1 MKSKFILSLITTLF
15 LSLALAQDP
24 VKIGM
29 VTTLST
35 GGGYLGEQVQKGFEL
50 AVEMRGS
57 PIQIDLLVADDGLD
71 PETAVGLVERMVER
85 DGVKIMTGSIFSNI
99 AMATIPR
106 LVREGIVYVSPNAG
120 PSELAGKGCNP
131 NYFSAS
137 WQNDNLHEAMG
148 QYVTDQGYQNV
159 YLLAPNY
166 PAGQDALTG
175 FKRFYQGTIA
185 GEVYTQLGQTDY
197 AAEISTL
204 RAANPDAV
212 FFFYPG
218 AMGINF
224 VKQYGQAGLVDQI
237 PLFGPAFS
245 FDDTLLDA
253 VGAEAAGTF
262 NTSQWSPDLDN
273 EANQAFVTAYKAKY
287 NEYPTLYSS
296 QGFDTGNL
304 ILSALEKVNG
314 NVDDTGALISAL
326 EEADFVSVRGD
337 FEFNTNH
344 YPIQDIYVRQAYV
357 DDSGNVTNKLV
368 GKVFEA
374 HADAYAAECEMGR

>member
-1 MKSKFILSLITTLF
+1 MKLKLILSLITTLF

-50 AVEMRGS
+50 AVEMRES

-106 LVREGIVYVSPNAG
+106 LVREGVVYISPNAG

-148 QYVTDQGYQNV
+148 QYVTDQGFQNV

-175 FKRFYQGTIA
+175 FKRFYQGDIA

-204 RAANPDAV
+204 RATNPDAV

-273 EANQAFVTAYKAKY
+273 EANKAFVEAYKAKY
-287 NEYPTLYSS
+287 DEYPTLYSS

-314 NVDDTGALISAL
+314 NVDDTAALIAAL

>member
-1 MKSKFILSLITTLF
+1 MKSKLILSLITTLF

-106 LVREGIVYVSPNAG
+106 LVREGVVYISPNAG

-148 QYVTDQGYQNV
+148 QYVTDQGFQNV

-175 FKRFYQGTIA
+175 FKRFYQGDIA

-273 EANQAFVTAYKAKY
+273 EANKAFVEAYKAKY

-296 QGFDTGNL
+296 QGFDTANL

-314 NVDDTGALISAL
+314 NVDDTAALIAAL
-326 EEADFVSVRGD
+326 EEADFVSVRGS

-374 HADAYAAECEMGR
+374 HADAYAAECEMGQ